1 MEKEVNQPKIHINLN
16 RTKAK
21 SEDQQAQNSPLGA
34 RTTREDQ
41 QATMAQTLQQ
51 HIYLPIPS
59 LKTVPKNPSN
69 QERLDLII
77 ANVEKNHKKVQSNII
92 AAAKAQLDRDI
103 ESARIRNQTHE
114 DNLPDPDAMDI
125 SPTISPAKR
134 EDNLPDPD
142 AMDISQT
149 ISPAKR
155 STALEAKEAKELLL
169 ASLRAPSPPPGLDP
183 YQSTRATFPKPPP
196 HMRPSTPPR
205 PIRAAKQT
213 MDAVEA
219 YNEHAGHL
227 TEHYA
232 HALQRRRNQPVT
244 NHPVAKKAEIG
255 HTWGQAPLHPP
266 PRPAYREEMMKAT
279 STFHD
284 EDTSPYN
291 VPHYLYYQ
299 DEDDDLPMPASG
311 TYAPDPHALCPPIA
325 PDREDGYED
334 LPLLNANA
342 SIPR

>member
-1 MEKEVNQPKIHINLN
+1 
-16 RTKAK
+16 
-21 SEDQQAQNSPLGA
+21 
-34 RTTREDQ
+34 
-41 QATMAQTLQQ
+41 MAQTLQQ

-103 ESARIRNQTHE
+103 ESAKTRDQTHE
-114 DNLPDPDAMDI
+114 DI
-125 SPTISPAKR
+125 
-134 EDNLPDPD
+134 LPDPD

-149 ISPAKR
+149 TSPAKR

-196 HMRPSTPPR
+196 HMRQSSSPR
-205 PIRAAKQT
+205 PIQVAKQA

-232 HALQRRRNQPVT
+232 HALQRRKNQPVT
-244 NHPVAKKAEIG
+244 HHPVAKKAEIG

-266 PRPAYREEMMKAT
+266 PRPVQQQQQQQQRGGAT
-279 STFHD
+279 ASPR
-284 EDTSPYN
+284 DT
-291 VPHYLYYQ
+291 VV
-299 DEDDDLPMPASG
+299 
-311 TYAPDPHALCPPIA
+311 TDPRLIG
-325 PDREDGYED
+325 R
-334 LPLLNANA
+334 
-342 SIPR
+342 R